1 MFKLTSLLLVLL
13 FSIGIFGCASTVNRT
28 TSNIK
33 ETSTV
38 KEEVVQVVKFAP
50 LKSLTVTL
58 NSNAQEKLADNQNFS
73 VDRLYSKINSTLSN
87 GQYLQVLNNN
97 STLKIEV
104 VITNIRVRS
113 GAAAIIL
120 GFLAGADYIT
130 GQVYVKDGD
139 KVIDNFEVDISYAF
153 GGAMGDT
160 DTRMNWMY
168 ESFSTKIF
176 EELKKLMPM
185 PK

>member
-1 MFKLTSLLLVLL
+1 MLSFTAGV
-13 FSIGIFGCASTVNRT
+13 FGCASTVNRN
-28 TSNIK
+28 TSNVK

-38 KEEVVQVVKFAP
+38 KEEVVQTIKFAP

-58 NSNAQEKLADNQNFS
+58 NSNAQGKLTDNDNFS
-73 VDRLYSKINSTLSN
+73 RDKLYAKINATLSDS
-87 GQYLQVLNNN
+87 QYLQDQDNN
-97 STLKIEV
+97 SSLKIEV
-104 VITNIRVRS
+104 VITNLRVRS
-113 GAAAIIL
+113 GAAAILL

-168 ESFSTKIF
+168 ESFAMKIF
-176 EELKKLMPM
+176 EEMKKLMP
-185 PK
+185 KS